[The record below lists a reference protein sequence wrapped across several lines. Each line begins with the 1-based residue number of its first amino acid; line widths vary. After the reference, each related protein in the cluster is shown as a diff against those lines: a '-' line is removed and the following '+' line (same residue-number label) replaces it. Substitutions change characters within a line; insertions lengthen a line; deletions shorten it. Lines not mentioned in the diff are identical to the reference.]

1 VIVAHTLVI
10 LRHAKSDWPDGVPDL
25 QRPLGERGIREAPLA
40 GQWLRDQVPPFDLVV
55 RSPALRARQ
64 TWELAA
70 AELGYEPLVR
80 EDARLYGEPVSVLL
94 DVIRDIPPE
103 AGTVLFV
110 GHNPELNSLV
120 TVLSGTAVELKT
132 SSIAVLTF
140 DGAWADVDVDEGTMQ
155 LEQVV
160 TPRPE

>member
-1 VIVAHTLVI
+1 VIAAHTLLI

-25 QRPLGERGIREAPLA
+25 QRPLGERGVREAPLA
-40 GQWLRDQVPPFDLVV
+40 GRWLRDHVSPLNLVV
-55 RSPALRARQ
+55 RSPALRARE

-70 AELGYEPLVR
+70 AELGYQPPVR
-80 EDARLYGEPVSVLL
+80 EDARLHGEPVLVLL
-94 DVIRDIPPE
+94 DVIREIPPK

-110 GHNPELNSLV
+110 GHNPELSSLA
-120 TVLSGTAVELKT
+120 TALSGTAVELKT

-140 DGAWADVDVDEGTMQ
+140 DGSWADVDEGTMQ
-155 LEQVV
+155 LEQAV